1 MQMNRSGYNQNR
13 MQRPAYRNPGCG
25 ARMEKMQE
33 QAHAGCGAGAERMKE
48 NSCGVCGARAEGM
61 PEHTHAACG
70 ARTECMQGSG
80 CGGTRTERMQDSGR
94 GGMRTERMQDSGCG
108 GTRTERVSE
117 TARMTCDCT
126 CRIDLPTDRCK
137 LLEMIDEVS
146 FGAYEA
152 LLYLDTHPQ
161 DEEAMRYFCEHNEKR
176 NMALREYTRLYGPL
190 NLMMPGSNKDCWEW
204 MSQPWPWEGG
214 DR

>member
-1 MQMNRSGYNQNR
+1 MNRSGYNQNR

-48 NSCGVCGARAEGM
+48 NSCGVCGARAERM
-61 PEHTHAACG
+61 PEHTHTACG
-70 ARTECMQGSG
+70 ARTE
-80 CGGTRTERMQDSGR
+80 
-94 GGMRTERMQDSGCG
+94 
-108 GTRTERVSE
+108 RVSE
-117 TARMTCDCT
+117 PARVTCDCT

-137 LLEMIDEVS
+137 LLAMIDEVS